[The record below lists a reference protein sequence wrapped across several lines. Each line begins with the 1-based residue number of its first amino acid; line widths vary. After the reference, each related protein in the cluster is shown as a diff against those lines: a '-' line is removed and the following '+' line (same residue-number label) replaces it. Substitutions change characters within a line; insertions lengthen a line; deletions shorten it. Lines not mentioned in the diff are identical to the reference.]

1 MKTFKFAETSVF
13 LHDEDL
19 PDLLDHTNEIGV
31 DTETTGL
38 NLSRDR
44 LCLIQIG
51 ISRNECHLV
60 KFDKSEFQKEGK
72 YKNLVNL
79 LNNKQIKKIFHY
91 ARFDLAVIKKFLKIN
106 CENIFCTKIAS
117 KLVRTYTD
125 RHGLKDLC
133 KEILEIDLNKS
144 QQSSDWSASVLSK
157 NQIKYASHDV
167 IFLFDLKKKLHEMLK
182 REDRLEISEKI
193 FSFLQTRVE
202 LDLSGWI
209 DSDIFSH

>member
-13 LHDEDL
+13 LHNDDL
-19 PDLLDHTNEIGV
+19 PDLLDHTGEIGV

-51 ISRNECHLV
+51 ISKNECHLV
-60 KFDKSEFQKEGK
+60 QFKKSELEKVDK
-72 YKNLVNL
+72 YKNLISIL
-79 LNNKQIKKIFHY
+79 ANKKVKKIFHY
-91 ARFDLAVIKKFLKIN
+91 ARFDLAVIRKFLNVN

-133 KEILEIDLNKS
+133 KEMLETDLNKS
-144 QQSSDWSASVLSK
+144 QQSSDWSTSNLSK

-167 IFLFDLKKKLHEMLK
+167 IFLFELKKNCLK
-182 REDRLEISEKI
+182 C
-193 FSFLQTRVE
+193 
-202 LDLSGWI
+202 
-209 DSDIFSH
+209 

>member
-13 LHDEDL
+13 LHNEDL
-19 PDLLDHTNEIGV
+19 PDLLDYADEIGV

-79 LNNKQIKKIFHY
+79 LNNKKIKKIFHY

-125 RHGLKDLC
+125 KHGLKDLC

-144 QQSSDWSASVLSK
+144 QQSSDWSASDLSK